1 MSALGMVETK
11 GLVGAVEAADAM
23 LKTAD
28 VSLLEKNLAGGGL
41 VTITITGEVAA
52 VQAAVEGAVAAVG
65 RIAGAQV
72 VSAHVIP
79 RPVEELEQVIR
90 LKPAPSSPS
99 TPPAAPSP
107 TKAPAPA
114 NPVATAKAV
123 APVKPAAPATLAAPV
138 KPAATTPPAKPAE
151 PAKPAATTPPA
162 KPAASGKSK
171 RRGTKK

>member
-28 VSLLEKNLAGGGL
+28 VSLLEKNFAGGGL

-79 RPVEELEQVIR
+79 RPVEELATVIR
-90 LKPAPSSPS
+90 LTPAPSSPS
-99 TPPAAPSP
+99 TPPAAP
-107 TKAPAPA
+107 APLKVAAPV
-114 NPVATAKAV
+114 NPVATAKAE
-123 APVKPAAPATLAAPV
+123 APAKPAAPVTPAAPA
-138 KPAATTPPAKPAE
+138 KPVATTPPAKLAE
-151 PAKPAATTPPA
+151 PA

>member
-79 RPVEELEQVIR
+79 RPVEELEAVIR

-99 TPPAAPSP
+99 APPAAPAP
-107 TKAPAPA
+107 TKPAAPA
-114 NPVATAKAV
+114 NPVVT
-123 APVKPAAPATLAAPV
+123 VKPVEAVTPAVPATPAASA

-151 PAKPAATTPPA
+151 PAKPAT
-162 KPAASGKSK
+162 SGKAK

>member
-79 RPVEELEQVIR
+79 RPVEELETVIC

-99 TPPAAPSP
+99 TPPAAPTP
-107 TKAPAPA
+107 TKATAPA
-114 NPVATAKAV
+114 NPVVT
-123 APVKPAAPATLAAPV
+123 VKPVEAVTPAVPATPAASA

-151 PAKPAATTPPA
+151 PAKPAT
-162 KPAASGKSK
+162 SGKAK